1 MDNIK
6 RSLYAIRAKS
16 SFEKSLL
23 KATYDGDFDP
33 PKEKHVQTVLWS
45 LQGKSDKYTPDQSL
59 NLTIQRLN
67 TGKWVSILKCLMILH
82 RGIEVVG
89 SNFPQKL
96 STLNLLLSS
105 FNDPTEKGSA
115 HNKIIQDY
123 YSYIKLKALSF
134 SRKES
139 MMNVEDSE
147 KARVIGKLR
156 NTEVIK
162 ELGQLVN
169 QLEALVKLGP
179 CCHQA
184 LKNYSLRLTQNCV
197 FLILKDSASL
207 YKATSLL
214 VDRVVDIFNMLEKSH
229 AEIAV
234 ELYQKFETCS
244 RMIEQFFKMSEVLP
258 YSGLTAPVIV
268 SRSKNT
274 LLSMKEYIRDSSG
287 KKPRPHEGEGD
298 EEQGGDYGNSDLGIE
313 LSPQEL
319 EAQRKLL
326 EQFERDHK
334 KKLEEERNSSLISE
348 PIPPPSSIINQ
359 PVPGTGYPQAMQE
372 PNKVDLIMGAFNQ
385 APGGQGNNPNLMT
398 GGMMNPYMT
407 GMMGMNPMM
416 TGMMNPMMM
425 NPMMTGMMNPYMTG
439 MMGMNPMMTGMN
451 PMMAGMGTAP
461 VKSNLDP
468 LSQPIGSAV
477 PDNKR
482 NPFASKHSNQGPGG
496 SSSNFVPGGNNLD
509 NLFSTPAP
517 SVSRPNNNPFEAPS
531 KPSSTPSSKDPFSD
545 LI

>member
-45 LQGKSDKYTPDQSL
+45 LQGKSDKYSPDQAL

-82 RGIEVVG
+82 RGIEIVG
-89 SNFPQKL
+89 SNYPQKL
-96 STLNLLLSS
+96 STLNLLLGS

-134 SRKES
+134 SRIES
-139 MMNVEDSE
+139 IMKVEDSE

-179 CCHQA
+179 SCHQA

-197 FLILKDSASL
+197 FLILKDSGSL

-214 VDRVVDIFNMLEKSH
+214 VDKVVDIFNMLEKSH

-244 RMIEQFFKMSEVLP
+244 RMVEQFFKMSEILP
-258 YSGLTAPVIV
+258 FSGLTAPVIV

-274 LLSMKEYIRDSSG
+274 LTSMKEYIRDSSG
-287 KKPRPHEGEGD
+287 KKPGSHED
-298 EEQGGDYGNSDLGIE
+298 EEDLGDSDLGID

-334 KKLEEERNSSLISE
+334 KKVEEEKHNNLISE
-348 PIPPPSSIINQ
+348 PIPAPSSNTQ
-359 PVPGTGYPQAMQE
+359 PFPNPGYPQAMQE
-372 PNKVDLIMGAFNQ
+372 PNKVDLIMGAFSQ
-385 APGGQGNNPNLMT
+385 PPGGQMNNPNMMAP
-398 GGMMNPYMT
+398 GMMNPMMT

-439 MMGMNPMMTGMN
+439 MMGMNPMMTGMGSN

-482 NPFASKHSNQGPGG
+482 NPFASKPSQQGGG
-496 SSSNFVPGGNNLD
+496 SNFVPGGNNLD
-509 NLFSTPAP
+509 NLFSGSYGGGNTSAP
-517 SVSRPNNNPFEAPS
+517 SVSRANNPFEAPS
-531 KPSSTPSSKDPFSD
+531 KPSGSSANKDPFSD